1 MEKKIFSFELKTR
14 CLEVKH
20 MFLILF
26 TFLLSCWGGNAQTYC
41 VPQYSS
47 GCSVGDDLNSF
58 VLTGHGASVLSDLNS
73 GCTNTDGT
81 GYSNRSSLFTPVDL
95 LPGGIYTVE
104 INTTYS
110 PGYEYASIWIDF
122 NNDGVYDD
130 VTEKLL
136 TGLSLNQSPSFSTG
150 TIDIPLTAT
159 SGIRRMRVRAVY
171 GNGTFDACSSQSW
184 GETHDYSVN
193 ILSLTPCSGPV
204 VAGTATSTGTGICP
218 SKSFTLGL
226 NGSTVGSGIT
236 YQWQSSPAGLNTF
249 TDIAGAVNANHN
261 VPFITGDTDFRCIVT
276 CTNSNS
282 VDTSTVVSTVLL
294 PVNQCYCIPTYS
306 YACSS
311 TSENINSFVLVGEG
325 TSNITDLNTGCSLG
339 NYDNRISSFS
349 PVDLLQDGAYIV
361 QLNTNYSSGSSV
373 WANLWIDFDDNGV
386 FDPTERLISDLP
398 MATTPAFVSPTIVIP
413 ASASP
418 GVHRMRVRSNYS
430 GSVDACAN
438 GSWGE
443 AHDYEVNIIAVT
455 CYRPTIASVT
465 KASATSVNVTLNASP
480 LNTGTVTYE
489 YEVRTSGQPGS
500 GGAGLVTTGTTSN
513 LNFVISGLQAG
524 LVYTVYVRTDC
535 GSNDFSQYSFY
546 EFGIPASLPYTQ
558 DFESAQTGWILSNGG
573 ATNEWHVGNAV
584 SSGGNRSLY
593 ITNDQGSSNAYTIS
607 SATVVHAYKDFE
619 LLTGTTDISIAF
631 DWRALAESCCDYIR
645 VWMVPT
651 SFTPSA
657 GTQIAAATGRV
668 NITNNLNMDANF
680 KTFQAIRSA
689 TAYTGTFRVVFEWR
703 NDGSVGTM
711 PPGAIDNIEIKRVT
725 CYQPTNVVLSNIKH
739 NGVTVTVTPDSK
751 NTSTVTYEY
760 EVRTSG
766 TAGSGANGLVTSGT
780 SPNTTFNITSLP
792 PDTDLQVYVRT
803 SCGSSDK
810 SFWNSGDFRTLEV
823 LDTVMVK
830 ADIDCYDADNGSI
843 DFTTT
848 GGKTPYVYTWTP
860 PVSTS
865 ESAANLTP
873 GVYVIV
879 IEDDSGQV
887 INNTVTIYEPPQI
900 ISNLDVVNISCNG
913 QNNGSA
919 SVSPNGGVTPYTAI
933 WSDNTIGF
941 TNNNLAP
948 GAYSVTIRD
957 ANGCPLTEHFVID
970 DPAVLASSIDT
981 LTHVSVYG
989 GSDGSVTL
997 DVTGG
1002 TQPYTYDWTPL
1013 VSTSDS
1019 ASGLTAGT
1027 YTVVITD
1034 ANGCSVTQ
1042 VVDITEPLP
1051 PFEIHLVSLDDV
1063 SCNGSNDGSIVVN
1076 VIGPNPPFTYSWSP
1090 SGGNGTTASN
1100 LTSGTY
1106 TLTVVDAT
1114 NEQISETFTID
1125 EPAAMTVSV
1134 SNIIDVT
1141 CNGSSNGSATASV
1154 VGGVAP
1160 YTYTWSNGESTPTA
1174 VSLSAGTHYVL
1185 ITDANGCQMQAPF
1198 SINQPSPMVINVANI
1213 TDVSCNGLS
1222 DGAITIAVNGGL
1234 TPYTYQW
1241 NNNQTTANI
1250 DNLAAGSYNV
1260 IVTDANGCTQTRTFS
1275 LADPAFVHP
1284 PSAVN
1289 QSFCQDSAPDLTAVV
1304 VNGTNIKW
1312 YDAATGGNLL
1322 ASSTQ
1327 LVNGMTY
1334 YASQTVGTCES
1345 SVRTPVQVTLHSAAP
1360 LTSSSKTVCAN
1371 TVVQD
1376 VTIDGYNYMQLKWY
1390 TDATTPVALSPTTL
1404 LSSTTYY
1411 VSTFTNGVCESNRLP
1426 VNVVV
1431 MPHVPAP
1438 VVSPQ
1443 QVCGSGNQLN
1453 DLNVGTTSGATL
1465 VWFATAQG
1473 TTPLPGTTQALSGT
1487 YYVEQMIGT
1496 CKSVRVA
1503 VPVQVIPVSAPM
1515 LTDLAICEGT
1525 TIEEFNQQIA
1535 PNKYVWY
1542 TSNSASTALPETT
1555 LITSGTYYI
1564 AEDNSGCIS
1573 NRAIV
1578 NVVVNPRPNRPTG
1591 PAIQTFSNFATV
1603 GDLFANPQGVRWFST
1618 EQDALTHNNQLPSN
1632 APLIDYKK
1640 YYGVVVGANNCVSF
1654 PLEVT
1659 ARILTVSN
1667 DSFDLT

>member
-1 MEKKIFSFELKTR
+1 MGKNTLSLKSKLR
-14 CLEVKH
+14 WLEAEG
-20 MFLILF
+20 MFLMLF
-26 TFLLSCWGGNAQTYC
+26 AFLFSCWGGNAQTYT
-41 VPQYSS
+41 YT
-47 GCSVGDDLNSF
+47 GSVQTVTLAPGSYQIEMWGGDGGGT
-58 VLTGHGASVLSDLNS
+58 TGTNANASVAK
-73 GCTNTDGT
+73 
-81 GYSNRSSLFTPVDL
+81 R
-95 LPGGIYTVE
+95 GGV
-104 INTTYS
+104 
-110 PGYEYASIWIDF
+110 GGYAS
-122 NNDGVYDD
+122 G
-130 VTEKLL
+130 TL
-136 TGLSLNQSPSFSTG
+136 T
-150 TIDIPLTAT
+150 LTAT
-159 SGIRRMRVRAVY
+159 TTVNIYVGGKGGTEGLAVPGGFNGGGASGGGTGVSGVCGSGGGASDIRL
-171 GNGTFDACSSQSW
+171 NGTALTDRVIVAGGGGGAGYQECNGLAGAISGGHGGGLTGGAPVAGGYINRIGQ
-184 GETHDYSVN
+184 GGTQTAGGAGGTEVN
-193 ILSLTPCSGPV
+193 YGATAGAGSFGLGG
-204 VAGTATSTGTGICP
+204 AGGTATSTSGNGAGGGGGWYGGGAGSHGFYCAGGGGGGSSYIGGVSAGVSYMYGQSGFVPNPDPNGNGTVVITNMAPCTGTPVAGTAQASENNICP
-218 SKSFTLGL
+218 APFNLSLSGATTG
-226 NGSTVGSGIT
+226 GGIT
-236 YQWQSSPAGLNTF
+236 YQWQSSPLGANNW
-249 TDIAGAVNANHN
+249 TDISGA
-261 VPFITGDTDFRCIVT
+261 TGVFY
-276 CTNSNS
+276 
-282 VDTSTVVSTVLL
+282 TVVSPTVSLDYRCVVVCSHSSSQSISNVVTVLIKSA
-294 PVNQCYCIPTYS
+294 NQCFCTPTYT
-306 YACSS
+306 YACTS
-311 TSENINSFVLVGEG
+311 TSENINSFILVGEG
-325 TSNITDLNTGCSLG
+325 TSNITDLNTACSPG
-339 NYDNRISSFS
+339 NYGDRTALFS
-349 PVDLLQDGAYIV
+349 PVDLLQDGAYVV
-361 QLNTNYSSGSSV
+361 QMNTTYSSGSFV
-373 WANLWIDFDDNGV
+373 WANLWIDFNDNGV
-386 FDPTERLISDLP
+386 FEPTEQLIKDLP

-418 GVHRMRVRSNYS
+418 GVHRMRVRSNYNS
-430 GSVDACAN
+430 TVDACAN

-455 CYRPTIASVT
+455 CYRPTIASVI

-619 LLTGTTDISIAF
+619 LLTGTTEISIAF

-703 NDGSVGTM
+703 NDGSLGTI

-810 SFWNSGDFRTLEV
+810 SFWNSRDFRTLEV

-919 SVSPNGGVTPYTAI
+919 SISPNGGVTPYTAI

-970 DPAVLASSIDT
+970 EPAVLASSIDT

-1100 LTSGTY
+1100 
-1106 TLTVVDAT
+1106 
-1114 NEQISETFTID
+1114 
-1125 EPAAMTVSV
+1125 
-1134 SNIIDVT
+1134 
-1141 CNGSSNGSATASV
+1141 
-1154 VGGVAP
+1154 
-1160 YTYTWSNGESTPTA
+1160 
-1174 VSLSAGTHYVL
+1174 
-1185 ITDANGCQMQAPF
+1185 
-1198 SINQPSPMVINVANI
+1198 
-1213 TDVSCNGLS
+1213 
-1222 DGAITIAVNGGL
+1222 
-1234 TPYTYQW
+1234 
-1241 NNNQTTANI
+1241 
-1250 DNLAAGSYNV
+1250 
-1260 IVTDANGCTQTRTFS
+1260 
-1275 LADPAFVHP
+1275 
-1284 PSAVN
+1284 
-1289 QSFCQDSAPDLTAVV
+1289 
-1304 VNGTNIKW
+1304 
-1312 YDAATGGNLL
+1312 
-1322 ASSTQ
+1322 
-1327 LVNGMTY
+1327 
-1334 YASQTVGTCES
+1334 
-1345 SVRTPVQVTLHSAAP
+1345 
-1360 LTSSSKTVCAN
+1360 
-1371 TVVQD
+1371 
-1376 VTIDGYNYMQLKWY
+1376 
-1390 TDATTPVALSPTTL
+1390 
-1404 LSSTTYY
+1404 
-1411 VSTFTNGVCESNRLP
+1411 
-1426 VNVVV
+1426 
-1431 MPHVPAP
+1431 
-1438 VVSPQ
+1438 
-1443 QVCGSGNQLN
+1443 
-1453 DLNVGTTSGATL
+1453 
-1465 VWFATAQG
+1465 
-1473 TTPLPGTTQALSGT
+1473 
-1487 YYVEQMIGT
+1487 
-1496 CKSVRVA
+1496 
-1503 VPVQVIPVSAPM
+1503 
-1515 LTDLAICEGT
+1515 
-1525 TIEEFNQQIA
+1525 
-1535 PNKYVWY
+1535 
-1542 TSNSASTALPETT
+1542 
-1555 LITSGTYYI
+1555 
-1564 AEDNSGCIS
+1564 
-1573 NRAIV
+1573 
-1578 NVVVNPRPNRPTG
+1578 
-1591 PAIQTFSNFATV
+1591 
-1603 GDLFANPQGVRWFST
+1603 
-1618 EQDALTHNNQLPSN
+1618 
-1632 APLIDYKK
+1632 
-1640 YYGVVVGANNCVSF
+1640 
-1654 PLEVT
+1654 
-1659 ARILTVSN
+1659 
-1667 DSFDLT
+1667 

>member
-1 MEKKIFSFELKTR
+1 MMSKITQLLKLKSTERTR
-14 CLEVKH
+14 V
-20 MFLILF
+20 
-26 TFLLSCWGGNAQTYC
+26 FLLLLLA
-41 VPQYSS
+41 
-47 GCSVGDDLNSF
+47 L
-58 VLTGHGASVLSDLNS
+58 
-73 GCTNTDGT
+73 
-81 GYSNRSSLFTPVDL
+81 L
-95 LPGGIYTVE
+95 LPGLGGKAQTTITTGLTASTSTGSGGNGITFGIENTSTTPQMLTEVGYYVGSAQSNTVFE
-104 INTTYS
+104 LWMSSTSLSGPQPAGYPSAGWTLVATVTTGTFTTSAIQPVFTGLTHIIPGNTTQRFAMVKTSAGPLYS
-110 PGYEYASIWIDF
+110 SSGSTVYAGGGVNLLVGAHQIGGQNVGYAATITPRYWAGSITF
-122 NNDGVYDD
+122 
-130 VTEKLL
+130 
-136 TGLSLNQSPSFSTG
+136 
-150 TIDIPLTAT
+150 IP
-159 SGIRRMRVRAVY
+159 AV
-171 GNGTFDACSSQSW
+171 
-184 GETHDYSVN
+184 
-193 ILSLTPCSGPV
+193 PCSGTPS
-204 VAGTATSTGTGICP
+204 AGTANIDPAVRTCP
-218 SKSFTLGL
+218 SEPIVLSL
-226 NGSTVGSGIT
+226 SGT
-236 YQWQSSPAGLNTF
+236 TMGAGMTFQWERSDQGANNFSPIPAATTPTF
-249 TDIAGAVNANHN
+249 TVSNQAVAS
-261 VPFITGDTDFRCIVT
+261 DYRCVVT
-276 CTNSNS
+276 CTN
-282 VDTSTVVSTVLL
+282 T
-294 PVNQCYCIPTYS
+294 NQS
-306 YACSS
+306 D
-311 TSENINSFVLVGEG
+311 
-325 TSNITDLNTGCSLG
+325 TSNIVTANQPGVYTANFYEDFDTTSGGGSSNNTVPTCWTYLDDMTGTGYGYTQTSATYSVSPSNSFRFYMYNSTTNNNQYLYLISPETDNLG
-339 NYDNRISSFS
+339 NGTKQVRFSARYLTQGGRLEVVTLGDISSPSAATASATVLQSFDVPS
-349 PVDLLQDGAYIV
+349 LSYEEFIVPLPVTTDDYFAFRVTYNGNPSNTYPITYIDDVYYEDLLPCMFP
-361 QLNTNYSSGSSV
+361 TNIQV
-373 WANLWIDFDDNGV
+373 TNI
-386 FDPTERLISDLP
+386 
-398 MATTPAFVSPTIVIP
+398 ATTSISVSWT
-413 ASASP
+413 ASTAP
-418 GVHRMRVRSNYS
+418 GVTSY
-430 GSVDACAN
+430 
-438 GSWGE
+438 
-443 AHDYEVNIIAVT
+443 DYEVRDENGIMVRSGST
-455 CYRPTIASVT
+455 TG
-465 KASATSVNVTLNASP
+465 TSVNVTGLSS
-480 LNTGTVTYE
+480 GTPY
-489 YEVRTSGQPGS
+489 S
-500 GGAGLVTTGTTSN
+500 
-513 LNFVISGLQAG
+513 
-524 LVYTVYVRTDC
+524 VYVRSRC
-535 GSNDFSQYSFY
+535 GTTPGIWTTFPAHFLTLCDVVGDFY
-546 EFGIPASLPYTQ
+546 ENFNRTPAGTSANNTVPICWTYLDDMTSTGYGYTYNSTTYAKSGTNS
-558 DFESAQTGWILSNGG
+558 FRFYMWNSTSNNNQYLYLVSPE
-573 ATNEWHVGNAV
+573 TNNLGN
-584 SSGGNRSLY
+584 GNKQIRFSVMM
-593 ITNDQGSSNAYTIS
+593 G
-607 SATVVHAYKDFE
+607 SATVPGRLQVVS
-619 LLTGTTDISIAF
+619 LSDIS
-631 DWRALAESCCDYIR
+631 S
-645 VWMVPT
+645 P
-651 SFTPSA
+651 
-657 GTQIAAATGRV
+657 AAAT
-668 NITNNLNMDANF
+668 A
-680 KTFQAIRSA
+680 SA
-689 TAYTGTFRVVFEWR
+689 TVIETFDLSNASHQEFIAYPPVTTDDYFAFRVTY
-703 NDGSVGTM
+703 DGVGSTYPSFYIDDVYYEDV
-711 PPGAIDNIEIKRVT
+711 PPLLVDVDKIDILCN
-725 CYQPTNVVLSNIKH
+725 
-739 NGVTVTVTPDSK
+739 
-751 NTSTVTYEY
+751 
-760 EVRTSG
+760 
-766 TAGSGANGLVTSGT
+766 GANSGEAFAT
-780 SPNTTFNITSLP
+780 VEGGKPPYSYSWSPSN
-792 PDTDLQVYVRT
+792 D
-803 SCGSSDK
+803 
-810 SFWNSGDFRTLEV
+810 TLES
-823 LDTVMVK
+823 VK
-830 ADIDCYDADNGSI
+830 
-843 DFTTT
+843 
-848 GGKTPYVYTWTP
+848 
-860 PVSTS
+860 
-865 ESAANLTP
+865 NLTP
-873 GVYVIV
+873 GVHTL
-879 IEDDSGQV
+879 
-887 INNTVTIYEPPQI
+887 TVTDDRNTTVTASVTILEPAAI
-900 ISNLDVVNISCNG
+900 ISGLTFTDVTCNG

-919 SVSPNGGVTPYTAI
+919 SVSPSGGVTPYTAI

-970 DPAVLASSIDT
+970 EPAVLASSIDT

-1174 VSLSAGTHYVL
+1174 LSLSAGTHYVL

-1453 DLNVGTTSGATL
+1453 DLNVGTASGATL

-1515 LTDLAICEGT
+1515 LTDLATCEGT

-1667 DSFDLT
+1667 DSFDLTQLSYYPNPTEDVLNISYVEAITQVEVYSISGQKVLSQDFDSKDVKIDLTGVSSGTYMVKIATETASQYVKVVRK